1 MYRPRNNNLRLQLNH
16 FRITHRITSIEESQ
30 CVSDW
35 IYKVMTWIFFYDFQ
49 GFHTHFCHGWPQKRG
64 SLFLWNPCLF
74 LYQGQTIILKWKPEL
89 ISLRTVDIVIT
100 EDWIS
105 VAEKRSI
112 AAKINWQTEKQLSS
126 NIFIFIAVLI
136 GLTTLRKEEECISMG
151 VLFLYVKPWILLG
164 LIPDLKCE
172 RRIWIRLGRNQ
183 IKLKIW
189 KVKSYCNYLIIKY

>member
-1 MYRPRNNNLRLQLNH
+1 MRERLNIQSNDLD
-16 FRITHRITSIEESQ
+16 FLLWFPGLSYTFLSWLTPKKGFTIFMKS
-30 CVSDW
+30 VS
-35 IYKVMTWIFFYDFQ
+35 V
-49 GFHTHFCHGWPQKRG
+49 
-64 SLFLWNPCLF
+64 S
-74 LYQGQTIILKWKPEL
+74 YQGQTTILKWKPEL

-164 LIPDLKCE
+164 SIPDLKCE